1 MKPVLSSFLHKLS
14 PRHWVLVGL
23 LLLVVLVQHIPA
35 WGACYARTLYPLI
48 ARPLSFV
55 SGLVPLAVGD
65 LFIASSLLWMVAW
78 PFYARLC
85 LKRSWRQTAGRMAE
99 YLLWLYAWF
108 YLAWGLNYSQPNFY
122 QRTGIAYTPFEA
134 EQFERCASDYIDS
147 LNAAYLPVD
156 QVDKELVRRESIA
169 GYRQLA
175 GNMGVHTPFRD
186 GLRVKTMLFS
196 PFISMVGVTGSMGPF
211 FCEFTVNADVLPAD
225 YPATYAHEM
234 SHLLGIT
241 SEAEANLYAYLVCTR
256 STVPEVKYSGYYS
269 ILPHVLQNAQRL
281 LPDSTY
287 QQLPRRIRPEIVAQ
301 LQSDHAYWS
310 AKYSQL
316 IGSIQNQL
324 YDWYLKGNRIESGRK
339 NYSEV
344 IGLLMSVRAGRQ
356 R

>member
-1 MKPVLSSFLHKLS
+1 MKPVLPSFLHKLS

-78 PFYARLC
+78 PFYARLR
-85 LKRSWRQTAGRMAE
+85 LQRSWRQTAGRMAE

-134 EQFERCASDYIDS
+134 EQFEHFASDYIDS

-241 SEAEANLYAYLVCTR
+241 SEAEARNRRPAAERPCLLECQVQPSDRQYPKPTVRLVSERQPDRKR
-256 STVPEVKYSGYYS
+256 SEE
-269 ILPHVLQNAQRL
+269 L
-281 LPDSTY
+281 L
-287 QQLPRRIRPEIVAQ
+287 
-301 LQSDHAYWS
+301 
-310 AKYSQL
+310 
-316 IGSIQNQL
+316 G
-324 YDWYLKGNRIESGRK
+324 GNRAADVGEGRK
-339 NYSEV
+339 AAVSGKRLVVSSPAASFEYSPL
-344 IGLLMSVRAGRQ
+344 ITYHLSLTTYH
-356 R
+356 

>member
-1 MKPVLSSFLHKLS
+1 
-14 PRHWVLVGL
+14 
-23 LLLVVLVQHIPA
+23 
-35 WGACYARTLYPLI
+35 
-48 ARPLSFV
+48 
-55 SGLVPLAVGD
+55 
-65 LFIASSLLWMVAW
+65 
-78 PFYARLC
+78 
-85 LKRSWRQTAGRMAE
+85 
-99 YLLWLYAWF
+99 
-108 YLAWGLNYSQPNFY
+108 
-122 QRTGIAYTPFEA
+122 
-134 EQFERCASDYIDS
+134 
-147 LNAAYLPVD
+147 
-156 QVDKELVRRESIA
+156 
-169 GYRQLA
+169 
-175 GNMGVHTPFRD
+175 
-186 GLRVKTMLFS
+186 
-196 PFISMVGVTGSMGPF
+196 MVGVTGSMGPF

-310 AKYSQL
+310 AKYSHL

-344 IGLLMSVRAGRQ
+344 IGLLMSVRAGKQ